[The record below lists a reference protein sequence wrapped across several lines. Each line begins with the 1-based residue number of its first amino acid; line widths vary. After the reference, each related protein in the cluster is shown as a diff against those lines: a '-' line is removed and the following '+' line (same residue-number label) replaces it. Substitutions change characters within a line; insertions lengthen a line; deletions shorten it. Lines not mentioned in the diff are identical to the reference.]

1 MLGRG
6 NEFPHSWQK
15 RAMGLPGPLLGG
27 FPAVRGGQRT
37 AEAALGVFGVRAA
50 DAALLG

>member
-27 FPAVRGGQRT
+27 FPAVSGGQRT
-37 AEAALGVFGVRAA
+37 AGAALGVVAARAA
-50 DAALLG
+50 EAALLG

>member
-27 FPAVRGGQRT
+27 FPAVSGGQRT
-37 AEAALGVFGVRAA
+37 AEAALGVVEERAVESA
-50 DAALLG
+50 PLD

>member
-37 AEAALGVFGVRAA
+37 AEAALGVVGARAA